1 MPVKLS
7 VKKQVCAKHAVQNN
21 SQNANRRSAKP
32 LVFGWFFV
40 VRKKCRLLL
49 KTDSKQPAL
58 FRWVLQNAQIHQPAV
73 NAVFV
78 DGRANIIG
86 NGFDFG
92 HGIAHRHA
100 KSDGLQH
107 FHIVVRIAECHRVCH
122 C

>member
-7 VKKQVCAKHAVQNN
+7 VKKQVCAKHVVQNN

-40 VRKKCRLLL
+40 VHNKVQAAFENRFKAACTSGLVL
-49 KTDSKQPAL
+49 K
-58 FRWVLQNAQIHQPAV
+58 NAQIDHSAV

-100 KSDGLQH
+100 ESDGLQH
-107 FHIVVRIAECHRVCH
+107 FHIVVCVAECHGIGH